1 MNEETLALANAI
13 NRSLINYRDLKI
25 RLPSISDNI
34 LYEYLDSIKL
44 RIKYREFPWR
54 CGTKRWVCQHPV
66 TKRFGVG
73 DTPIKAYE
81 DYQFLIKSTL

>member
-1 MNEETLALANAI
+1 M
-13 NRSLINYRDLKI
+13 SWQQ
-25 RLPSISDNI
+25 
-34 LYEYLDSIKL
+34 EYLDSIKL
-44 RIKYREFPWR
+44 RIKYREFPWK

-81 DYQFLIKSTL
+81 DYQFWIKSTL

>member
-13 NRSLINYRDLKI
+13 NRSLINYRDLKT

-44 RIKYREFPWR
+44 RIKYREFPWK
-54 CGTKRWVCQHPV
+54 CGTKRWICKHPV
-66 TKRFGVG
+66 TKHFGVG
-73 DTPIKAYE
+73 DTSIKAYE
-81 DYQFLIKSTL
+81 DYQFWIKSTL